1 MKKILARLAQGDS
14 DEGFTS
20 YNNLGNHQGTH
31 VTTVGRNFKLGSFT
45 LIVESVIA
53 EGGFGVVFRV
63 VSQHGHTYALKRTC
77 VNNSHDLAVCKREI
91 TIVSSLSHKNILR
104 YVDSKITDI
113 QPGIHEAL
121 LLTAYY
127 PGSLSQLI
135 NERKQH
141 QRFTEAEVLR
151 IFSDICEAVCRL
163 HHCKTPIIH
172 RDLKIENILIDE
184 RNNFILCDFG
194 SATSRVLHPGVHGIS
209 RCEEEI
215 SRYTT
220 LAYRAPEMVSLSTS
234 VPLGPQ
240 IDIWALGC
248 ILYCLCF
255 FNLPFGDSIL
265 AIQSG
270 NCSLPDNSPYSERL
284 HKLIGYILCVD
295 PFKRPDIYQVCAL
308 VFALVGRNNP
318 AQNLSNLS
326 VPLWKDLTVP
336 PRESQ
341 LKSPVNLHGSE
352 IKSENRP
359 ISSPTNARNK
369 SCSPDDQKQSIH
381 QSTDH
386 HGITNTSVAPRE
398 RPRPNCPSSNH
409 RMLVGNTTVNS
420 IIKPPVL
427 HSPSSNNNNN
437 IINSNSVTTNFD
449 DVPDSSMLTVSNQ
462 NVSLSFQDSF
472 NQQPT
477 NFWHK
482 RCPSD
487 TSSSSKLL
495 SPTLRHVQS
504 LASLSQVTKSF
515 DSMANSYPPV
525 EYITSVDNVIS
536 SSKQTEM
543 STLPLPNV
551 IIDQSTK
558 TTTDDGVQRLSSG
571 NFEYFLPP
579 LQTQQPQ
586 RLSLAT
592 TPLQNIHCNQI
603 MTHSDKHIIKT
614 STIDN
619 VEDDD
624 ILFGAAFDAIRGSGN
639 NNNKDV
645 TMEAIKFNQHYLK

>member
-1 MKKILARLAQGDS
+1 MIHGINVGTYLIYCILNKQLFMIQS
-14 DEGFTS
+14 
-20 YNNLGNHQGTH
+20 
-31 VTTVGRNFKLGSFT
+31 
-45 LIVESVIA
+45 
-53 EGGFGVVFRV
+53 
-63 VSQHGHTYALKRTC
+63 VSQLQRRTIHDTGFIAP
-77 VNNSHDLAVCKREI
+77 NS
-91 TIVSSLSHKNILR
+91 
-104 YVDSKITDI
+104 
-113 QPGIHEAL
+113 G
-121 LLTAYY
+121 
-127 PGSLSQLI
+127 
-135 NERKQH
+135 
-141 QRFTEAEVLR
+141 
-151 IFSDICEAVCRL
+151 
-163 HHCKTPIIH
+163 
-172 RDLKIENILIDE
+172 IENILIDE

-284 HKLIGYILCVD
+284 HKLI
-295 PFKRPDIYQVCAL
+295 
-308 VFALVGRNNP
+308 
-318 AQNLSNLS
+318 
-326 VPLWKDLTVP
+326 
-336 PRESQ
+336 
-341 LKSPVNLHGSE
+341 
-352 IKSENRP
+352 
-359 ISSPTNARNK
+359 
-369 SCSPDDQKQSIH
+369 
-381 QSTDH
+381 DH

-437 IINSNSVTTNFD
+437 IINSNPVTTNFD

-645 TMEAIKFNQHYLK
+645 TSHSDKIVDIKENIYLVTMKY